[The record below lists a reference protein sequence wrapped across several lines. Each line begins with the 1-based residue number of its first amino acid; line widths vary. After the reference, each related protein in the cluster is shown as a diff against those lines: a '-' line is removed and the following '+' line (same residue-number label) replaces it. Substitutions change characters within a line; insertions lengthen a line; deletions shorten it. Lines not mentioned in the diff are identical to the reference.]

1 MDRPATLSGSPPH
14 KISRLSG
21 PAPPYRSTHAS
32 TMSSSPTKAGPPS
45 SSPLSSSPLSS
56 SPQVTPSSSASTAPV
71 ARKRL
76 GLTTGL
82 EKATVKKLVLKA
94 TPRATP
100 PPDPSIRISQAIVAL
115 TRAARAILT
124 VQPTPESL
132 QALYGLC
139 QQVVIGGASY
149 AQELY
154 DRLKLELERG
164 SGQLRR
170 DLLQIVT
177 PATSLK
183 DEDVLAQIEERLKKF
198 LDQTLLIRSVFLYLD
213 RAYVLPLPTL
223 LGIWELGLDILRHSV
238 LSDEAIAER
247 ITSALINLIVRER
260 DGEAIPRAL
269 VQSVVNVLSTISTQ
283 SHLTLFVTPFL
294 ASSRAYYQAEGV
306 KLSSEL
312 DASSY
317 LRRVNQRLTEES
329 ERCDSG
335 IVGLALKDDVL
346 RVVLD
351 EMVKDHVEEIATKQ
365 VGVMVA
371 EDRTTDLSS
380 LYSLLSRISALPVL
394 RNAFLEHFKSTGLA
408 IVLDKEQDEKMVLN
422 LIALRNS
429 GANIVEH
436 CFAREQQFS
445 QAISSAFEFFIN
457 KRENKPAEMIGEPW
471 CSALL
476 LSLGQWCLTPQIL
489 SIFPAKFLDANL
501 RSGNKSMDD
510 AEFEK
515 LLNDVLF
522 LFRFTQGKDIF
533 EAFYKR
539 DLAKRLLLNK
549 SASFDAE
556 RSMLL
561 KLKDECGAGFTQ
573 KLELMFKDIELSE
586 DIMRAYAG
594 SSAAQSCPFDLSV
607 NVLST
612 GNWPTYPPTT
622 VTLPSDMA
630 SALDK
635 FKVFYQSKHQ
645 GRALTWAHALDYCS
659 VRAKFPKGGRK
670 ELSVS
675 LFQTVILLLFNDV
688 ADGAKLGFNEIVEAT
703 RLDPKEAARTLQSLA
718 CGKVRVLQKHPRGRD
733 VSPTDQFSF
742 NKEFKDDHIK
752 IKINQIQQKETAE
765 ENKSTT
771 DRVFTDRSSH
781 LQLAIV
787 RIMKARK
794 TLKYTELVMEVVT
807 QIGSRFK
814 VETSEIKKAIS
825 SLMDREYMRRSETE
839 QNVFEYVA

>member
-21 PAPPYRSTHAS
+21 PAPAYRTTHTS
-32 TMSSSPTKAGPPS
+32 TMSTSPTNAGAPPS
-45 SSPLSSSPLSS
+45 SPSFSSS
-56 SPQVTPSSSASTAPV
+56 QVTPSSSASTPAAV
-71 ARKRL
+71 GRKRL
-76 GLTTGL
+76 GLTTCL

-100 PPDPSIRISQAIVAL
+100 PPDPSIRISQAIVTL
-115 TRAARAILT
+115 TRAARAILA

-139 QQVVIGGASY
+139 QQVVVGGASY

-164 SGQLRR
+164 SSQLRR
-170 DLLQIVT
+170 DLVQIVIPT
-177 PATSLK
+177 TSRK
-183 DEDVLAQIEERLKKF
+183 NEDVLAQIDERIKQF

-223 LGIWELGLDILRHSV
+223 LAIWELGLDILRHSV
-238 LSDEAIAER
+238 LADEAIAER

-269 VQSVVNVLSTISTQ
+269 VQSVVTALSTISTQ
-283 SHLTLFVTPFL
+283 SHQTLFVAPFL
-294 ASSRAYYQAEGV
+294 ASSRTYYEAEGV
-306 KLSSEL
+306 TLSSEL

-317 LRRVNQRLTEES
+317 LRRVNQRLSEEA

-335 IVGLALKDDVL
+335 MVGVALKGDVL

-351 EMVKDHVEEIATKQ
+351 EMVKNHVEAIATKQ
-365 VGVMVA
+365 VGAMVS
-371 EDRTTDLSS
+371 ENRTTDLSS
-380 LYSLLSRISALPVL
+380 LYSLLSRISALPIL
-394 RNAFLEHFKSTGLA
+394 RNAFLEHFKATGLA
-408 IVLDKEQDEKMVLN
+408 IVLDKEQDDKMVIN

-429 GANIVEH
+429 GVNIVEQ
-436 CFAREQQFS
+436 CFAREHQFS

-457 KRENKPAEMIGEPW
+457 KRENKPAEMI
-471 CSALL
+471 
-476 LSLGQWCLTPQIL
+476 
-489 SIFPAKFLDANL
+489 AKFLDAKL
-501 RSGNKSMDD
+501 RSGNKSMGD

-573 KLELMFKDIELSE
+573 KLELMFKDVELSE
-586 DIMRAYAG
+586 DIMRAYAD
-594 SSAAQSCPFDLSV
+594 SSAAPCPFGLSV

-659 VRAKFPKGGRK
+659 LRAKFPKGGRK

-718 CGKVRVLQKHPRGRD
+718 CGKVRVLQKHPKGRD
-733 VSPTDQFSF
+733 VNPTDQFSF

-839 QNVFEYVA
+839 QTVFEYVA

>member
-21 PAPPYRSTHAS
+21 PAPAYRTTHAS
-32 TMSSSPTKAGPPS
+32 TMSTSPTNAGPPPSSPSFS
-45 SSPLSSSPLSS
+45 SS
-56 SPQVTPSSSASTAPV
+56 QVTAPSSASTPAAV
-71 ARKRL
+71 GRKRL

-100 PPDPSIRISQAIVAL
+100 PPDPSIRISQAIVTL

-139 QQVVIGGASY
+139 QQVVVGGASY

-154 DRLKLELERG
+154 DRLKLELERA
-164 SGQLRR
+164 SSQLRR
-170 DLLQIVT
+170 DLVQIVT
-177 PATSLK
+177 PTTSRK
-183 DEDVLAQIEERLKKF
+183 NEEVLAQIDERIKQF

-238 LSDEAIAER
+238 LADEAIAER

-269 VQSVVNVLSTISTQ
+269 VQSVVTALSTISTQ
-283 SHLTLFVTPFL
+283 SHLTLFVAPFL
-294 ASSRAYYQAEGV
+294 ASSRTYYEAEGV
-306 KLSSEL
+306 TLSSEL
-312 DASSY
+312 NASSF
-317 LRRVNQRLTEES
+317 LRRVNQRLSEEA

-335 IVGLALKDDVL
+335 MVGVALKGDVL

-351 EMVKDHVEEIATKQ
+351 EMVKNHVEAIATKQ
-365 VGVMVA
+365 VGAMVS
-371 EDRTTDLSS
+371 ENRTTDLSS
-380 LYSLLSRISALPVL
+380 LYSLLSRISALPIL
-394 RNAFLEHFKSTGLA
+394 RNAFLEHFKATGLA
-408 IVLDKEQDEKMVLN
+408 IVLDKEQDDKMVIN

-429 GANIVEH
+429 GSNIVEQ

-457 KRENKPAEMIGEPW
+457 KRENKPAEMI
-471 CSALL
+471 
-476 LSLGQWCLTPQIL
+476 
-489 SIFPAKFLDANL
+489 AKFLDAKL
-501 RSGNKSMDD
+501 RSGNKSMGD

-586 DIMRAYAG
+586 DIMRAYAD

-612 GNWPTYPPTT
+612 GNWPAYLPTT

-659 VRAKFPKGGRK
+659 LRAKFPKGGRK

-718 CGKVRVLQKHPRGRD
+718 CGKVRVLQKHPKGRD
-733 VSPTDQFSF
+733 VNPTDQFSF